1 MKITVC
7 TLKKQIDTFLR
18 KTELQ
23 KIQTF
28 NYKKTLN
35 PEMELF
41 KEVIVKK

>member
-1 MKITVC
+1 MNN
-7 TLKKQIDTFLR
+7 QIDTILK

-28 NYKKTLN
+28 DYKKTFN
-35 PEMELF
+35 SKVEIF